1 MREAEKILRKDV
13 EQGIIKGAAVLAGTP
28 DRTIYR
34 GEFGFAE
41 NALTCPMK
49 TDTVI
54 DCASV
59 TKAAATVTALLVCHV
74 RGMIDFDAPFTEYL
88 PDYKPVLRQR
98 ITVRN
103 LADHT
108 SGFIDPPA
116 APRSYFDES
125 GRKML
130 ENILNLPPPCPI
142 PAEPRYSCWNYI
154 LLSMI
159 AERITGRKFSDFCR
173 TEIFLPLGM
182 NDTSLG
188 RPLPNLPLSR
198 LAQTIR
204 TEAPGQISDFVAYRI
219 YRDGGCAG
227 NAGMFSSC
235 EDLAKL
241 FCCYLRHGKTPDG
254 KALFGESEFREIAP
268 DTARKVHGYRRFG
281 WEIWNSHLFDSAFGT
296 SLSHSGW
303 SGQTVFM
310 DFRKNMYVI
319 VLTIR
324 NDCYEQAKIDRYAV
338 IRDLYENC

>member
-1 MREAEKILRKDV
+1 MKRRPNGKGKSKHLKRFTLIELLVVIAIIAILAGMLLPALSRAREMA
-13 EQGIIKGAAVLAGTP
+13 KGASCKS
-28 DRTIYR
+28 
-34 GEFGFAE
+34 
-41 NALTCPMK
+41 N
-49 TDTVI
+49 
-54 DCASV
+54 
-59 TKAAATVTALLVCHV
+59 
-74 RGMIDFDAPFTEYL
+74 
-88 PDYKPVLRQR
+88 LRQ
-98 ITVRN
+98 
-103 LADHT
+103 
-108 SGFIDPPA
+108 
-116 APRSYFDES
+116 
-125 GRKML
+125 
-130 ENILNLPPPCPI
+130 
-142 PAEPRYSCWNYI
+142 NY
-154 LLSMI
+154 LGI
-159 AERITGRKFSDFCR
+159 ANYRSDFCC

-188 RPLPNLPLSR
+188 SPLPHLSLSR